1 MKKKLIAV
9 MLVLAMTLALGGM
22 EASAET
28 AKHERVYVVAA
39 PDGTVL
45 SLTDTIRLENR
56 DLLDEITDSTMLSQ
70 NVNGEQSFTL
80 NDGVLTWEAMGEDIT
95 YQGTSDK
102 TPEVLP
108 VVRFM
113 LDGEEV
119 SASELAETEGD
130 VSVEVTY
137 SASGEHPALA
147 VTAVILPEKGISGI
161 TAENATVMEEAG
173 YRALV
178 GWAVSGVDDAGRVS
192 CRPPGVFLDDDLCF
206 RRPCQ
211 LYLQR
216 GR

>member
-1 MKKKLIAV
+1 MKKKLIAM
-9 MLVLAMTLALGGM
+9 MLVLAMMLALGSIG
-22 EASAET
+22 ASAET

-39 PDGTVL
+39 PDGAVL
-45 SLTDTIRLENR
+45 SLTDTIHLENR
-56 DLLDEITDSTMLSQ
+56 DSLDEITDSTMLSGVQ

-147 VTAVILPEKGISGI
+147 VTAVILPEKGISGFEGSAPDDEADPGSSGSLSAVCVRAFPGGI
-161 TAENATVMEEAG
+161 RFPSGAAGAAGNLFPAADGME
-173 YRALV
+173 
-178 GWAVSGVDDAGRVS
+178 
-192 CRPPGVFLDDDLCF
+192 
-206 RRPCQ
+206 
-211 LYLQR
+211 
-216 GR
+216 